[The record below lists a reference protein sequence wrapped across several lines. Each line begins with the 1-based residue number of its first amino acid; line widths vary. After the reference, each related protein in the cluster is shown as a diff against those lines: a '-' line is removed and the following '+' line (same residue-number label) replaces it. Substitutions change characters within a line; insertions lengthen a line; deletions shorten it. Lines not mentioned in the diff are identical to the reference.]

1 MSPIQNFLSE
11 LKRRN
16 VVRAGAAYVVLAWL
30 VIQVADIL
38 FETFAAPI
46 WLMQGLVIAL
56 AAGLPVTL
64 VGAWVY
70 ELTREGLKRTVEVDF
85 AESITNQTRRKLDF
99 VIVGVLIT
107 AVAIFAVDKFVLQP
121 GNAER
126 NYTAAVMPFEI
137 ISADVAPFFAQL
149 SGDLARLL
157 KRSSQM
163 RLASTDAVDALPD
176 IRDAVAS
183 SARLGVRYLI
193 SGSISSSVGSVG
205 LKVSIFDSDSGKQ
218 VWQRD
223 FENAHSQATLNSVAT
238 ELITAIDGDPFAL
251 PKVAS
256 DPKAYELYL
265 QARRQST
272 SSDAGAAAGN
282 LFRRA
287 LELDPRFAPALAG
300 LCDLLVSRYSKKS
313 ALADF
318 EEAEK
323 YCHRAWTIDPYSA
336 EVQRAIGNLYFE
348 SGQPDR
354 AREAFASALAISP
367 GELLTQVDM
376 ATTWHE
382 DDPARAE
389 QQLLHI
395 IDQHPGSPFA
405 YGSLQY
411 LYFKQGRYPEAITYA
426 QAEVDLV
433 PEDRRAMS
441 NLTGNMVMAG
451 RFAEARPL
459 LEKAVERNS
468 LMFGVDHNNLATVL
482 FFEGDFE
489 RAEELYQRAVTSAPE
504 NAFYYRNL
512 GDAVFYNRGREA
524 AATVFTSAIDLAK
537 KQLAINPENYDAPSV
552 LLVSYASI
560 GDRESFAKW
569 EEGFLATGPDDPQVL
584 YDLAVATS
592 RLGDMETSRE
602 YAREAVDAG
611 YPVALLNAD
620 PDIRASGAAFPTH

>member
-205 LKVSIFDSDSGKQ
+205 LKVSVFDSDSGKQ

-426 QAEVDLV
+426 QAEADLI

-489 RAEELYQRAVTSAPE
+489 RAEELYQRAVTTAPE

-524 AATVFTSAIDLAK
+524 AATVFASAIDLAK
-537 KQLAINPENYDAPSV
+537 KQLAINPENYDAPTV

>member
-426 QAEVDLV
+426 QAEADLI

-489 RAEELYQRAVTSAPE
+489 RAEELYQRAVTTAPE

-569 EEGFLATGPDDPQVL
+569 EEGFLAKSPDDPQVL

>member
-205 LKVSIFDSDSGKQ
+205 LKVSVFDSDSGKQ

-426 QAEVDLV
+426 QAEADLI
-433 PEDRRAMS
+433 PED
-441 NLTGNMVMAG
+441 G
-451 RFAEARPL
+451 
-459 LEKAVERNS
+459 ERCQ
-468 LMFGVDHNNLATVL
+468 T
-482 FFEGDFE
+482 
-489 RAEELYQRAVTSAPE
+489 
-504 NAFYYRNL
+504 
-512 GDAVFYNRGREA
+512 
-524 AATVFTSAIDLAK
+524 
-537 KQLAINPENYDAPSV
+537 
-552 LLVSYASI
+552 
-560 GDRESFAKW
+560 
-569 EEGFLATGPDDPQVL
+569 
-584 YDLAVATS
+584 
-592 RLGDMETSRE
+592 
-602 YAREAVDAG
+602 
-611 YPVALLNAD
+611 
-620 PDIRASGAAFPTH
+620 

>member
-205 LKVSIFDSDSGKQ
+205 LKVSVFDSDSGKQ

-524 AATVFTSAIDLAK
+524 AATVFASAIDLAK
-537 KQLAINPENYDAPSV
+537 KQLAINPENYDAPTV

>member
-205 LKVSIFDSDSGKQ
+205 LKVSVFDSDSGKQ

-426 QAEVDLV
+426 QAEADLI

-489 RAEELYQRAVTSAPE
+489 RAEELYQRAVTTAPE

-569 EEGFLATGPDDPQVL
+569 EEGFLAKSPDDPQVL

-592 RLGDMETSRE
+592 RLGDMETSRA

-611 YPVALLNAD
+611 YPVAFLNAD

>member
-1 MSPIQNFLSE
+1 MTSIQNFFAE

-38 FETFAAPI
+38 FETFELPN
-46 WLMQGLVIAL
+46 WVMQALVVAL
-56 AAGLPVTL
+56 AIGLPITL

-70 ELTREGLKRTVEVDF
+70 ELTREGLKRTAEVEL
-85 AESITNQTRRKLDF
+85 AESITFQTRRKLDF
-99 VIVGVLIT
+99 VIVGVLVT
-107 AVAIFAVDKFVLQP
+107 AVAIFAVDKFILQP
-121 GNAER
+121 GNADR
-126 NYTAAVMPFEI
+126 NYTLAVMPFEI
-137 ISADVAPFFAQL
+137 VSADVAPFFAQL
-149 SGDLARLL
+149 SGDLVRIL

-176 IRDAVAS
+176 IRDVVAS

-193 SGSISSSVGSVG
+193 SGSISSSAGSVG

-251 PKVAS
+251 PEVAS

-272 SSDAGAAAGN
+272 SKDAGAAAEK
-282 LFRRA
+282 LFRNA
-287 LELDPRFAPALAG
+287 LEMDPRFAPALAG
-300 LCDLLVSRYSKKS
+300 LCDLLVSRYGRKS
-313 ALADF
+313 ASADF
-318 EEAEK
+318 EAAEK

-348 SGQPDR
+348 SGQIDR
-354 AREAFASALAISP
+354 AREAFASALSITP
-367 GELLTQVDM
+367 GDLLTQVDM
-376 ATTWHE
+376 ASTWQE

-389 QQLLHI
+389 QQLLYI

-411 LYFKQGRYPEAITYA
+411 LYFRQGRYPEAITYA
-426 QAEVDLV
+426 QGEVDLV
-433 PEDRRAMS
+433 PGDRRAMS

-459 LEKAVERNS
+459 LEKAVKRNS
-468 LMFGVDHNNLATVL
+468 LLFGTDHNNLATVL

-489 RAEELYQRAVTSAPE
+489 SAEQLYQLAVTTAPE
-504 NAFYYRNL
+504 DALYYRNL
-512 GDAVFYNRGREA
+512 GDAVFHNRGRDA
-524 AATVFTSAIDLAK
+524 AATVFASAIDLAR
-537 KQLAINPENYDAPSV
+537 KQLAINPENYDARSV

-569 EEGFLATGPDDPQVL
+569 EEGFLATGYEDPQAL

-592 RLGDMETSRE
+592 RLGDMEASRAH
-602 YAREAVDAG
+602 ARKAVDAG
-611 YPVALLNAD
+611 YPVVFMNAD
-620 PDIRASGAAFPTH
+620 PDIRASGASFPTH

>member
-205 LKVSIFDSDSGKQ
+205 LKVSVFDSDSGKQ

-426 QAEVDLV
+426 QAEADLI

-489 RAEELYQRAVTSAPE
+489 RAEELYQRAVTTAPE

-537 KQLAINPENYDAPSV
+537 KQLAINPENYDAPTV

>member
-205 LKVSIFDSDSGKQ
+205 LKVSVFDSDSGKQ

-426 QAEVDLV
+426 QAEADLI

-524 AATVFTSAIDLAK
+524 AATVFASAIDLAK
-537 KQLAINPENYDAPSV
+537 KQLAINPENYDAPTV

>member
-426 QAEVDLV
+426 QAEADLI

-524 AATVFTSAIDLAK
+524 AATVFASAIDLAK
-537 KQLAINPENYDAPSV
+537 KQLAINPENYDAPTV

-592 RLGDMETSRE
+592 RLGDMETSRA

-611 YPVALLNAD
+611 YPVAFLNAD

>member
-489 RAEELYQRAVTSAPE
+489 RAEELYQRAVTTAPE

-524 AATVFTSAIDLAK
+524 AATVFASAIDLAK
-537 KQLAINPENYDAPSV
+537 KQLAINPENYDAPTV

>member
-205 LKVSIFDSDSGKQ
+205 LKVSVFDSDSGKQ

-251 PKVAS
+251 PKAAS

-367 GELLTQVDM
+367 GELLTQGDM

-524 AATVFTSAIDLAK
+524 AATVFASAIDLAK
-537 KQLAINPENYDAPSV
+537 KQLAINPENYDAPTV

-620 PDIRASGAAFPTH
+620 PDIRALGAAFPTH

>member
-70 ELTREGLKRTVEVDF
+70 ELTREGLKRTEEVDF

-126 NYTAAVMPFEI
+126 NYTLAVMPFEI
-137 ISADVAPFFAQL
+137 VSADVAPFFAQL
-149 SGDLARLL
+149 SGDLVRIL

-176 IRDAVAS
+176 IRDVAAS

-223 FENAHSQATLNSVAT
+223 FENAHSQATLNSVAS

-323 YCHRAWTIDPYSA
+323 YCHRAWTIDPYTA

-376 ATTWHE
+376 ASTWHE

-405 YGSLQY
+405 YGSLQH

-426 QAEVDLV
+426 QAELDLI

-441 NLTGNMVMAG
+441 NLTGNLVMAG

-468 LMFGVDHNNLATVL
+468 LMFGLDHNNLATVL

-489 RAEELYQRAVTSAPE
+489 RSEQLFQRAVTTAPE

-512 GDAVFYNRGREA
+512 GDAVFHNRGREA
-524 AATVFTSAIDLAK
+524 AATVFASAIDLAK

-569 EEGFLATGPDDPQVL
+569 EEGFLAKSPDDPQVL

-592 RLGDMETSRE
+592 RLGDMETSRA
-602 YAREAVDAG
+602 YARKAVDAG
-611 YPVALLNAD
+611 YPVVFMNAD
-620 PDIRASGAAFPTH
+620 PDIRASGAVFPTH

>member
-205 LKVSIFDSDSGKQ
+205 LKVSVFDSDSGKQ

-426 QAEVDLV
+426 QAEADLI

-451 RFAEARPL
+451 RFTEARPL

-489 RAEELYQRAVTSAPE
+489 RAEELYQRAVTTAPE

-569 EEGFLATGPDDPQVL
+569 EEGFLAKSPDDPQVL

-592 RLGDMETSRE
+592 RLGDMETSRA

-611 YPVALLNAD
+611 YPVAFLNAD

>member
-205 LKVSIFDSDSGKQ
+205 LKVSVFDSDSGKQ

-537 KQLAINPENYDAPSV
+537 KQLAINPENYDAPTV

-592 RLGDMETSRE
+592 RLGDMETSRA

-611 YPVALLNAD
+611 YPVAFLNAD

>member
-205 LKVSIFDSDSGKQ
+205 LKVSVFDSDSGKQ

-426 QAEVDLV
+426 QAEADLI

-489 RAEELYQRAVTSAPE
+489 RAEELYQRAVTTAPE

-592 RLGDMETSRE
+592 RLGDMETSRA

-611 YPVALLNAD
+611 YPVAFLN
-620 PDIRASGAAFPTH
+620 

>member
-205 LKVSIFDSDSGKQ
+205 LKVSVFDSDSGKQ

-489 RAEELYQRAVTSAPE
+489 RAEELYQRAVTTAPE

-524 AATVFTSAIDLAK
+524 AATVFASAIDLAK
-537 KQLAINPENYDAPSV
+537 KQLAINPENYDAPTV

-569 EEGFLATGPDDPQVL
+569 EEGFLAKSPDDPQVL

-592 RLGDMETSRE
+592 RLGDMETSRA

-611 YPVALLNAD
+611 YPVAFLNAD

>member
-205 LKVSIFDSDSGKQ
+205 LKVSVFDSDSGKQ

-489 RAEELYQRAVTSAPE
+489 RAEELYQRAVTTAPE

-569 EEGFLATGPDDPQVL
+569 EEGFLAKSPDDPQVL

-592 RLGDMETSRE
+592 RLGDMETSRA

-611 YPVALLNAD
+611 YPVAFLNAD

>member
-205 LKVSIFDSDSGKQ
+205 LKVSVFDSDSGKQ

-426 QAEVDLV
+426 QAEADLI

-569 EEGFLATGPDDPQVL
+569 EEGFLAKSPDDPQVL

-592 RLGDMETSRE
+592 RLGDMETSRA

-611 YPVALLNAD
+611 YPVAFLNAD

>member
-1 MSPIQNFLSE
+1 MTSIQSFFAE

-30 VIQVADIL
+30 LIQVADIL
-38 FETFAAPI
+38 FETFAVPN
-46 WLMQGLVIAL
+46 WVMQALVIAL
-56 AAGLPVTL
+56 AIGLPITL

-70 ELTREGLKRTVEVDF
+70 ELTREGLKRTEEVEL
-85 AESITNQTRRKLDF
+85 AESITFQTRRKLDF
-99 VIVGVLIT
+99 VIVGVLVT

-121 GNAER
+121 ANAER
-126 NYTAAVMPFEI
+126 SYTLAVMPFEI
-137 ISADVAPFFAQL
+137 VSADVAPFFAQL
-149 SGDLARLL
+149 SGDLVRLL

-176 IRDAVAS
+176 IRDALAS

-193 SGSISSSVGSVG
+193 SGSISSSAGGVG
-205 LKVSIFDSDSGKQ
+205 LKVSIFDSESGKQ

-251 PKVAS
+251 PEVAS

-272 SSDAGAAAGN
+272 SKDAGAAAEE
-282 LFRRA
+282 LFRNA
-287 LELDPRFAPALAG
+287 IEVDPRFAPALAG
-300 LCDLLVSRYSKKS
+300 LCDLLVSRYSRKS
-313 ALADF
+313 ASADF

-336 EVQRAIGNLYFE
+336 EVQRAIGNLYLE
-348 SGQPDR
+348 SGQLDR
-354 AREAFASALAISP
+354 AREAFASALAITP

-376 ATTWHE
+376 ASTWHE
-382 DDPARAE
+382 EDPARAE

-405 YGSLQY
+405 YRNLQN
-411 LYFKQGRYPEAITYA
+411 LYFKQGRYPEAIIYA
-426 QAEVDLV
+426 QAAIDLV
-433 PEDRRAMS
+433 PDDRQALS
-441 NLTGNMVMAG
+441 NLTGNLVMAG

-459 LEKAVERNS
+459 LEKAVKRNS
-468 LMFGVDHNNLATVL
+468 RLFGTDHNNLATVL

-489 RAEELYQRAVTSAPE
+489 RAEQLYQQAVATAPE
-504 NAFYYRNL
+504 DALYHRNL
-512 GDAVFYNRGREA
+512 GDAVFHNRGREA
-524 AATVFTSAIDLAK
+524 AATVFASAIDLAR

-569 EEGFLATGPDDPQVL
+569 EEGFLATRSEDPQAL

-592 RLGDMETSRE
+592 RLGDMEASRAH
-602 YAREAVDAG
+602 ARKAVDAG
-611 YPVALLNAD
+611 YPVVFMNAD
-620 PDIRASGAAFPTH
+620 PDIRASGASFPTH

>member
-205 LKVSIFDSDSGKQ
+205 LKVSVFDSDSGKQ

-489 RAEELYQRAVTSAPE
+489 RAEELYQRAVTTAPE

-569 EEGFLATGPDDPQVL
+569 EEGFLAKSPDDPQVL

>member
-426 QAEVDLV
+426 QAEADLI

-489 RAEELYQRAVTSAPE
+489 RAEELYQRAVTTAPE

-569 EEGFLATGPDDPQVL
+569 EEGFLAKSPDDPQVL

-592 RLGDMETSRE
+592 RLGDMETSRA

-611 YPVALLNAD
+611 YPVAFLNAD

>member
-205 LKVSIFDSDSGKQ
+205 LKVSVFDSDSGKQ

-426 QAEVDLV
+426 QAEADLI

-524 AATVFTSAIDLAK
+524 AATVFASAIDLAK
-537 KQLAINPENYDAPSV
+537 KQLAINPENYDAPTV

-569 EEGFLATGPDDPQVL
+569 EEGFLAKSPDDPQVL

-611 YPVALLNAD
+611 YPVAFLNAD

>member
-489 RAEELYQRAVTSAPE
+489 RAEELYQRAVTTAPE

-569 EEGFLATGPDDPQVL
+569 EEGFLAKSPDDPQVL